1 MANHY
6 ERTNEAGVIILGFS
20 DAFVQP
26 LETDILV
33 AEDAER
39 HYNPVLTNERGQF
52 LYHRM
57 YGQRAERTQEELDA
71 EWAAR
76 PPDPPSMEERQ
87 IAAEQAILAIMEA
100 LS

>member
-26 LETDILV
+26 LETDTLV

-39 HYNPVLTNERGQF
+39 HYNPVLTNGRGQF
-52 LYHRM
+52 LYRRTN
-57 YGQRAERTQEELDA
+57 GQRVERTQEELDA

-76 PPDPPSMEERQ
+76 PPDPPTAEERL
-87 IAAEQAILAIMEA
+87 AATEQALLAIMEA
-100 LS
+100 MS